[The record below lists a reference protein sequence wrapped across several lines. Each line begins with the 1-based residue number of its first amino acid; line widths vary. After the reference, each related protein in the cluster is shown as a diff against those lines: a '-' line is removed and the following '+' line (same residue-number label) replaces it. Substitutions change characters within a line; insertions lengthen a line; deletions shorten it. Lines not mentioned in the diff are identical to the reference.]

1 MEFISMVDV
10 KTHECF
16 PTLIHEFKLDL
27 EHNKMLDYIHT
38 TVTGNGQIH
47 QTQDDLHKQQAFK
60 PLVDELTKIHELI
73 LQNLEYEY
81 DKIEI
86 TNMWSNHLYS
96 GDSHPPHTHSN
107 NFFSGVYYLLG
118 EKNKTAPIQFFD
130 PRPAASVLSPRNK
143 ANWNNSSMVQ
153 FNFVHGIGFIFPAW
167 LQHWVPETHHERI
180 SMAWN
185 VLVRC
190 YYGESQTFQNAYI

>member
-1 MEFISMVDV
+1 MVDV

-47 QTQDDLHKQQAFK
+47 QTQDDLHKLLIFK
-60 PLVDELTKIHELI
+60 PLVDELTLIHDAI
-73 LQNLEYEY
+73 IQNLEYEY

-86 TNMWSNHLYS
+86 TNMWSNHLYK
-96 GDSHPPHTHSN
+96 GESHPPHTHSN
-107 NFFSGVYYLLG
+107 NLFSGVYYLCG
-118 EKNKTAPIQFFD
+118 VNAAPIQFFD
-130 PRPAASVLSPRNK
+130 PRVQSSILVPRRKNN
-143 ANWNNSSMVQ
+143 NWHNSSMLQ
-153 FNFVHGIGFIFPAW
+153 FNSVNGSGFIFPAW

-180 SMAWN
+180 SVSWN
-185 VLVRC
+185 VLVRG